1 MKFTKQPFYL
11 LLLLF
16 VFRFAVV
23 TAQETPLK
31 DSTLIYEIYDLYL
44 SDQSCREQLRKF
56 NNHELDSAIYKKEVL
71 ENTIRTTD
79 SVNFYRLKKITDT
92 YGFPGYTL
100 VGEDFS
106 DSFWNLVQHQDNHL
120 EYQKEVLA
128 LMKIEVDKKNASG
141 TYYAYLTDRVLVNS
155 NEEQEF
161 GTQMRINEAGTSY
174 EPKPV
179 IDPTNLNT
187 RRASVGLTT
196 IEEYIQL
203 MNTRYSGNLSKEE

>member
-11 LLLLF
+11 LLLFF

-23 TAQETPLK
+23 TAQETTLK

-56 NNHELDSAIYKKEVL
+56 NNHELDSTIYKKEVL
-71 ENTIRTTD
+71 ENSIRTTD

-92 YGFPGYTL
+92 YGFPGYTM
-100 VGEDFS
+100 VGKDFS

-179 IDPTNLNT
+179 IDPANLNT

-203 MNTRYSGNLSKEE
+203 MNTRFSGNLNK

>member
-1 MKFTKQPFYL
+1 MKFTVQPFYL
-11 LLLLF
+11 LLFLF
-16 VFRFAVV
+16 VFQFLAV
-23 TAQETPLK
+23 TAQETTVK
-31 DSTLIYEIYDLYL
+31 DSTLIFEIYDLYL
-44 SDQSCREQLRKF
+44 SDQRCREQLRKF
-56 NNHELDSAIYKKEVL
+56 NNHELDSTIYKKEML
-71 ENTIRTTD
+71 ENSIRTTD

-179 IDPTNLNT
+179 IDPTNLNA

-196 IEEYIQL
+196 IEEYIEL
-203 MNTRYSGNLSKEE
+203 MNTRYSGNLNKKE

>member
-16 VFRFAVV
+16 TFTFKDVK
-23 TAQETPLK
+23 AQESQVK

-56 NNHELDSAIYKKEVL
+56 NNHELDSSIYKKDAL
-71 ENTIRTTD
+71 ENSIRSTD
-79 SVNFYRLKKITDT
+79 SINFYRLKKITDT

-161 GTQMRINEAGTSY
+161 GTQMRINDAGTSY

-179 IDPTNLNT
+179 IDPINLNA

-203 MNTRYSGNLSKEE
+203 MNTRYSGNLNKKE

>member
-44 SDQSCREQLRKF
+44 SDQRCREQLRKF
-56 NNHELDSAIYKKEVL
+56 NNHELDSTIYKKEIL
-71 ENTIRTTD
+71 ENSIRTTD

-141 TYYAYLTDRVLVNS
+141 SYYAYLTDRVLVNS

>member
-1 MKFTKQPFYL
+1 MKFTVQPFYL
-11 LLLLF
+11 LLFLF
-16 VFRFAVV
+16 VFRFLAV
-23 TAQETPLK
+23 TAQETTVK
-31 DSTLIYEIYDLYL
+31 DSTLIFEIYDLYL
-44 SDQSCREQLRKF
+44 SDQRCREQLRKF
-56 NNHELDSAIYKKEVL
+56 NNHELDSTIYKKEML
-71 ENTIRTTD
+71 ENSIRTTD

-141 TYYAYLTDRVLVNS
+141 TYFAYLTDRVLVNS

-179 IDPTNLNT
+179 IDPTNLNA

-196 IEEYIQL
+196 IEEYIEL
-203 MNTRYSGNLSKEE
+203 MNTRYSGNLNKKE

>member
-1 MKFTKQPFYL
+1 MKFTKPPFYL

-23 TAQETPLK
+23 TAQETPVK

-44 SDQSCREQLRKF
+44 SDQSYREQLRKF
-56 NNHELDSAIYKKEVL
+56 NNNELDSAIYTKEVL
-71 ENTIRTTD
+71 ENSIRTTD
-79 SVNFYRLKKITDT
+79 SVNFYSLKKITDT
-92 YGFPGYTL
+92 FGFPGYSL

-120 EYQKEVLA
+120 DYQKEVLA

-161 GTQMRINEAGTSY
+161 GTQMRINDAGTSY

-179 IDPTNLNT
+179 IDPINLNS

-203 MNTRYSGNLSKEE
+203 MNTRYSGNLNKKE

>member
-44 SDQSCREQLRKF
+44 SDQRCREQLRKF
-56 NNHELDSAIYKKEVL
+56 NNHELDSTIYKKEIL
-71 ENTIRTTD
+71 ENSIRTTD

-141 TYYAYLTDRVLVNS
+141 SYYAYLTDRVLVNS

-203 MNTRYSGNLSKEE
+203 INTRYSGNLSKEE

>member
-1 MKFTKQPFYL
+1 MKFSKQPLYIIL
-11 LLLLF
+11 LFF

-23 TAQETPLK
+23 RAQETPVK
-31 DSTLIYEIYDLYL
+31 DSALIYEIYDLYL

-56 NNHELDSAIYKKEVL
+56 NNHELDSSIYNKEVL
-71 ENTIRTTD
+71 ENSIRTTD

-120 EYQKEVLA
+120 EYQKKVLV

-203 MNTRYSGNLSKEE
+203 MNTRYSGNLNKKE